1 VWTDDLRVSNDVS
14 AATWI
19 AASLGGKFGVV
30 ARTVPRGYPAYVRIC
45 HPAADNDGRPVGW
58 SEVAGS
64 TGRQAHPLMQ
74 WHALVGSQDSL
85 NMTDS
90 LWRGSNPQ
98 RGNLEPEVLGP
109 LCDLLSGH
117 TADPEHCF
125 FCLWDGYGWIGR
137 EPTPLRSHPAGLV
150 RGREEPIQPA
160 FSAEQLSRR
169 RVELPH
175 RSYLLLVG
183 ALPAALQIGWGP
195 LRQSPNLFWPADHA
209 WCAATELDF
218 DSTLLGGTTELIETI
233 LATPTLDAWP
243 VQPDDSLAFD
253 ADRINQVS

>member
-1 VWTDDLRVSNDVS
+1 
-14 AATWI
+14 
-19 AASLGGKFGVV
+19 
-30 ARTVPRGYPAYVRIC
+30 
-45 HPAADNDGRPVGW
+45 
-58 SEVAGS
+58 
-64 TGRQAHPLMQ
+64 M
-74 WHALVGSQDSL
+74 
-85 NMTDS
+85 
-90 LWRGSNPQ
+90 
-98 RGNLEPEVLGP
+98 
-109 LCDLLSGH
+109 
-117 TADPEHCF
+117 
-125 FCLWDGYGWIGR
+125 
-137 EPTPLRSHPAGLV
+137 
-150 RGREEPIQPA
+150 
-160 FSAEQLSRR
+160 
-169 RVELPH
+169 ELPH

>member
-1 VWTDDLRVSNDVS
+1 HAVAGKGRCISRWRPVRGTQRHSRFGSLLAPGCGLRKTGNVWTDDQRGSNDVS

-19 AASLGGKFGVV
+19 AARLGGKFGVV

-125 FCLWDGYGWIGR
+125 FCLWD
-137 EPTPLRSHPAGLV
+137 
-150 RGREEPIQPA
+150 
-160 FSAEQLSRR
+160 
-169 RVELPH
+169 
-175 RSYLLLVG
+175 
-183 ALPAALQIGWGP
+183 
-195 LRQSPNLFWPADHA
+195 
-209 WCAATELDF
+209 
-218 DSTLLGGTTELIETI
+218 
-233 LATPTLDAWP
+233 
-243 VQPDDSLAFD
+243 
-253 ADRINQVS
+253 